1 MTEKQQEQ
9 ADNGEID
16 EGKLG
21 SLLSNIKLF
30 VCMYVYDKLT
40 KRNGIYN
47 TLFHRALQFSSSS
60 IQLLTKLLGYK
71 PIIKNS

>member
-9 ADNGEID
+9 EDNGEID

-30 VCMYVYDKLT
+30 VCMYLYDKLT

-47 TLFHRALQFSSSS
+47 TLFIGLCSFFLVLCSC
-60 IQLLTKLLGYK
+60 
-71 PIIKNS
+71 